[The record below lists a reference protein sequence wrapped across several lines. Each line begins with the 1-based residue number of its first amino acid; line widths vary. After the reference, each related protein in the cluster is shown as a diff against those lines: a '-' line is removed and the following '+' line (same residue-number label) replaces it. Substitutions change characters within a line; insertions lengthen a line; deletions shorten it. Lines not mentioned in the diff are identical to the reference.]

1 MASGSICALNEI
13 GTLSPDDQNLLLD
26 LTEEGSFTINKYGY
40 NTSIQS
46 PTAII
51 GSTNFAEPDLF
62 GFGRYRTQ
70 STNYPIPLSEQLLDR
85 FDLIVILENNGD
97 KEALKEYVKKKKKL
111 QYSIIPNYDIF
122 IQKYIDHARK
132 INPKPKS

>member
-1 MASGSICALNEI
+1 MATIVQKEDESHFLRLGPIPMASGSICALNEI

-51 GSTNFAEPDLF
+51 GSTNF
-62 GFGRYRTQ
+62 Q
-70 STNYPIPLSEQLLDR
+70 SQICLGLVDIEHNLLTIQY
-85 FDLIVILENNGD
+85 LYQNN
-97 KEALKEYVKKKKKL
+97 
-111 QYSIIPNYDIF
+111 F
-122 IQKYIDHARK
+122 
-132 INPKPKS
+132 